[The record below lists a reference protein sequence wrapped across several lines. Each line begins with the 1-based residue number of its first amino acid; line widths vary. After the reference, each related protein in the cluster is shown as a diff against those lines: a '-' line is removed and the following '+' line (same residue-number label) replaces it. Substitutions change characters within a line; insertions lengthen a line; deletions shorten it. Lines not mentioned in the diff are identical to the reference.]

1 MLVQTRSSEESRPS
15 CFVRCCEAPYAPE
28 SVGTCDSSP
37 TSEAASPT
45 LADVF
50 RRYWAAYLCEHRVPD
65 QHRQVVDAILHC
77 RTFERGYHV
86 DVCSSCGHTEIRPNS
101 CRNRYCPT
109 CQGKDRIAWVEA
121 RMHDLLPVS
130 YYHVV
135 FTLPDKIYPF
145 CLYNQNVVYDLLFH
159 SAAETLKTFGRDA
172 QWLGAEKM
180 GFFGVLHT
188 WGQSLSCHPHVHF
201 VVPAGGVDASGEWV
215 WPRYEEHHFLFPVF
229 AVAHVFRGKFIAG
242 LKQAYANGA
251 LAFPGELEKLAKKEA
266 FEGWLDELVSKNWV
280 VYVKAPFGGPASVV
294 KYVSRYTHRV
304 AISNQRILSIDDGV
318 IRFSYK
324 NYTKHEECEQ
334 VEELWEEMELGA
346 EEFIRRFLHHIL
358 PPGYHRIRYYGFL
371 SGSQKSQW
379 QAVWEELVFEEE
391 QPTPELTVTP
401 WVGMPCPACEIGIL
415 EIVLVVNGR
424 GQLVY
429 SNSEPERMA
438 AVPWERL
445 GLEGWDTS

>member
-1 MLVQTRSSEESRPS
+1 V
-15 CFVRCCEAPYAPE
+15 
-28 SVGTCDSSP
+28 
-37 TSEAASPT
+37 
-45 LADVF
+45 
-50 RRYWAAYLCEHRVPD
+50 
-65 QHRQVVDAILHC
+65 HC

-86 DVCSSCGHTEIRPNS
+86 DVCSHCGHTEIRPNS

-109 CQGKDRIAWVEA
+109 CQGKDRIEWVDA

-135 FTLPDKIYPF
+135 FTLPDTIYPF
-145 CLYNQNVVYDLLFH
+145 CLSNQKKVYDLLFH
-159 SAAETLKTFGRDA
+159 SAAETLKTFGRDE

-188 WGQSLSCHPHVHF
+188 WGQTLSCHPHVHF
-201 VVPAGGVDASGEWV
+201 VVPAGGVDAYGEWV
-215 WPRYEEHHFLFPVF
+215 WPRYEEQNFLFPVF
-229 AVAHVFRGKFIAG
+229 AVAEVFRGKFIAG
-242 LKQAYANGA
+242 LKQFYEK
-251 LAFPGELEKLAKKEA
+251 GELEFPGDLGELTEKDA
-266 FEGWLDELVSKNWV
+266 FEGWLDKLVSKNWV
-280 VYVKAPFGGPASVV
+280 VYAKAPFGGPASVV

-304 AISNQRILSIDDGV
+304 AISNQRILSIEEGV

-324 NYTKHEECEQ
+324 NYRKHEDGEQ
-334 VEELWEEMELGA
+334 GEELWEEMELPA
-346 EEFIRRFLHHIL
+346 KEFIRRFLHHIL

-371 SGSQKSQW
+371 SGSQKAQW

-391 QPTPELTVTP
+391 RKVSEVRVTP

-424 GQLVY
+424 GQVVY
-429 SNSEPERMA
+429 SNSEA
-438 AVPWERL
+438 ARLATVPWERL